1 MTSKSQARRNKR
13 QHTKPQEWPSE
24 RDAVAIPTQPTSR
37 PTDQRLARG
46 HWASGDTKPGSA
58 YVDLASDMIGRLLV
72 EGKISQQQAQA
83 ARSFSEAQGA
93 YRSEIG
99 ISESKSCLAES
110 SGGFD
115 ASDGNPEI
123 YKRYNKMTTKL
134 GYVRSATLRNECNKM
149 ARENPRSLDALR
161 NALDCLAG

>member
-1 MTSKSQARRNKR
+1 MVSKSQARRNKR
-13 QHTKPQEWPSE
+13 QHTKPQEWPAE
-24 RDAVAIPTQPTSR
+24 RDVAAIPTQPTSR

-46 HWASGDTKPGSA
+46 HWALGDTKPGSA
-58 YVDLASDMIGRLLV
+58 YVDLACDMIGRLLV

-83 ARSFSEAQGA
+83 ARSFDEAYAA
-93 YRSEIG
+93 YKAEIG
-99 ISESKSCLAES
+99 VPVSRSCIAES

-115 ASDGNPEI
+115 GSDGNPET
-123 YKRYNKMTTKL
+123 YKRFHKMTDKL
-134 GYVRSATLRNECNKM
+134 GYVRSAMLRNECNKM